1 MKSRQLGTYTCT
13 CSTLSILILFFFRF
27 DGVPALDIFR
37 IIAPDVVVI
46 AVSITCVICCRGL
59 ISSSPLHQHTPQHI
73 RASPD
78 SSTWDNIMPY
88 FIAVMLLVGGIMLPS
103 LASAIYFIMFLILGT
118 MWACHKAIRLRR
130 KKAFAYIRFAL
141 MVYSGIHVITF
152 YLYQFQFFQSSLP
165 PDSLLARWVL
175 RSMICS
181 CCAWNSL
188 ECCFSHV
195 ACFNQ
200 GLFTPSPDW
209 NVEDHTMYYWLVK
222 FQQWIIISRSVFPQ
236 RENTCN
242 NT

>member
-1 MKSRQLGTYTCT
+1 M
-13 CSTLSILILFFFRF
+13 
-27 DGVPALDIFR
+27 
-37 IIAPDVVVI
+37 VI
-46 AVSITCVICCRGL
+46 AISITCVICCRSL

-175 RSMICS
+175 RSVICT

-188 ECCFSHV
+188 ECCFHPQPRLQCRRPYNV
-195 ACFNQ
+195 LLACKIPAMNNNKQ
-200 GLFTPSPDW
+200 
-209 NVEDHTMYYWLVK
+209 
-222 FQQWIIISRSVFPQ
+222 ISLPTE
-236 RENTCN
+236 REYM
-242 NT
+242 

>member
-1 MKSRQLGTYTCT
+1 M
-13 CSTLSILILFFFRF
+13 
-27 DGVPALDIFR
+27 
-37 IIAPDVVVI
+37 VVI
-46 AVSITCVICCRGL
+46 AVSITCVICCRSL

-118 MWACHKAIRLRR
+118 IWACHKAIRLRR

-165 PDSLLARWVL
+165 PDSLLAR
-175 RSMICS
+175 
-181 CCAWNSL
+181 
-188 ECCFSHV
+188 
-195 ACFNQ
+195 
-200 GLFTPSPDW
+200 
-209 NVEDHTMYYWLVK
+209 
-222 FQQWIIISRSVFPQ
+222 
-236 RENTCN
+236 
-242 NT
+242 

>member
-1 MKSRQLGTYTCT
+1 MCCLHCEVKAIWY
-13 CSTLSILILFFFRF
+13 LIHLHVALYLFLFFFRF

-46 AVSITCVICCRGL
+46 AASITCVICCRSL

-165 PDSLLARWVL
+165 PDSLLAR
-175 RSMICS
+175 
-181 CCAWNSL
+181 
-188 ECCFSHV
+188 
-195 ACFNQ
+195 
-200 GLFTPSPDW
+200 
-209 NVEDHTMYYWLVK
+209 
-222 FQQWIIISRSVFPQ
+222 
-236 RENTCN
+236 
-242 NT
+242 